1 MQMSIKCHKHMTQ
14 TNQPMAP
21 NQLYWQICRHL
32 HDTTCFHILN
42 VFFLP
47 YTTNIRQAC
56 RHWPDMIAD
65 SSFFHHVVTIICL
78 RPALDRPPYNAISY
92 LILIQVTMSV
102 LTRHEPQHSLLF
114 SLVRP
119 ITLSLS
125 ITLDRPQGIGMTMQI
140 AQPVFIY

>member
-1 MQMSIKCHKHMTQ
+1 MPQ
-14 TNQPMAP
+14 THDTDQPVAP

-42 VFFLP
+42 DFFLP
-47 YTTNIRQAC
+47 RTTNIRQAC

-65 SSFFHHVVTIICL
+65 SPFFHYLVSIICL

-92 LILIQVTMSV
+92 LILIQVTMPV
-102 LTRHEPQHSLLF
+102 LTRHGPQHSLLF

-119 ITLSLS
+119 FSLSLS
-125 ITLDRPQGIGMTMQI
+125 ITIDRPQGIGTKMQI
-140 AQPVFIY
+140 AQPVFIH